1 MNGTNSV
8 GTFSGKNAGQLSELT
23 VNNSEEEKS
32 PSIVSGVSN
41 VGGITG
47 EQITKSNAGPVELKA
62 LVNRA
67 AVTGVTYAGGIAG
80 RFQADETNSIL
91 VKNCTNYGIVE
102 AVPFN
107 AKGQTNAA
115 TAKYIGGI
123 TGLCDNKTDD
133 EKQLQIKNCTS
144 SPQYTSL
151 EIENLLKKGNEE
163 ILTAKLNGV
172 YVGGI
177 AGYNRNS
184 LIENCNTEQEKNRE
198 GFIFGFQFVGGIV
211 GYNESKAVSLD
222 GKENVNEANV
232 IGNSYVGGI
241 SGCNSGS
248 LGENA
253 GIQIPDLE
261 RDESKKISNW
271 INKGIIA
278 ASGNYVGG
286 ITGVN
291 TGIIENCSSEVTSDN
306 TASRISQVF

>member
-1 MNGTNSV
+1 MAPIEDKNTAFPSIMQLKSTSTLESKGDKAYSISGITLLESSNSKVASYGTSDIAGTIQNVKNGPVGLFIQNNGEIHKLILDQITVNGTNSV
-8 GTFSGKNAGQLSELT
+8 GTFCGKNAGQLSELT

-32 PSIVSGVSN
+32 PSFVSGVSN

-47 EQITKSNAGPVELKA
+47 EQITKSNTGPVELRA

-67 AVTGVTYAGGIAG
+67 AVTGVTYVGGIAG
-80 RFQADETNSIL
+80 RFQADKTNSIL
-91 VKNCTNYGIVE
+91 VKDCTNYGIVE

-107 AKGQTNAA
+107 VKGQTDAA

-151 EIENLLKKGNEE
+151 EIKNLFDKGDEE

-184 LIENCNTEQEKNRE
+184 LIEYGT
-198 GFIFGFQFVGGIV
+198 
-211 GYNESKAVSLD
+211 
-222 GKENVNEANV
+222 GKKQRR
-232 IGNSYVGGI
+232 IYLWI
-241 SGCNSGS
+241 SICGW
-248 LGENA
+248 
-253 GIQIPDLE
+253 D
-261 RDESKKISNW
+261 RW
-271 INKGIIA
+271 I
-278 ASGNYVGG
+278 
-286 ITGVN
+286 
-291 TGIIENCSSEVTSDN
+291 
-306 TASRISQVF
+306 